1 MHMTSLPVPPDVI
14 ATSAGRGDVTAA
26 SCRVSFTSP
35 APPAGFGFAPF
46 SPRPFLVPGPS
57 LVPLGPS
64 PAPYWLWRAPPFAPP
79 IFHFHPLIGSS
90 RPHPRPFIGSPRPRP
105 RVRHRILPPG
115 AAAASSGPAPAP
127 GPARSPGSRRERGPG
142 PAMWLFSRDPVRDF
156 PFELGPPDAD
166 PEAEPLPDPAAP
178 APLWRLLRGRRK
190 ADGAPVSVFA
200 HSLGPGVDPG
210 ATALARAGLKRL
222 RSLRHPNI
230 LGYLDSLET
239 EQCLYLVTEAVT
251 PLRRHLRLHPPS
263 GDSGEQEVAWGLQRL
278 LTALA
283 FLGVSGLVHHALG
296 LDAVFVDPGGEWK
309 LGGLERVAATSEGT
323 PTRPPGDPPRPQDPP
338 ELSDPSRGKGDPW
351 AGDMWR
357 LGCLIWEVFNGPL
370 PRPGALRSF
379 GKLPPGLIP
388 PFSELVAA
396 DPGARP
402 GPGPLLE
409 RLQRP
414 GAFLACALV
423 RTGLFLEH
431 FQVRDPSERRTFLQE
446 LPPLLESLPGPF
458 RRHKLLPR
466 LLEALELGSAD
477 ASALPPAAV
486 AKVLDPPE
494 YQERIVPVLVRLFS
508 SPERGLRL
516 RLLQLLEEYI
526 EFLPEATVDSQIFP
540 HVAHGFLDS
549 NPAIREQTVKS
560 MVLLAPK
567 LGEGRRGGE
576 LPRLLLRVQGGDAL
590 GPLRCNATLCLGRL
604 APHLPAQTRR
614 RVLAPAL
621 ARATRDPFPPA
632 RAAAVAAFAATHG
645 CYSPP
650 EVAARVLPPL
660 CALTVDPHP
669 GVRQQAF
676 RAIRSFLEQLEAA
689 AEAGG
694 VQEGDT
700 PSAAAVP
707 GGGAGG
713 LGAAVSWAVTGVTSL
728 TARLM
733 GGEGGAAPAQPPPTQ
748 GPPQTPAETP
758 GNPQKSP
765 PARRPPP
772 RSPPWKMP
780 MGGMMTGG
788 VWRTWSCLGAP
799 PPAARRN
806 WGPPRSPPPPQSLP
820 PAPLPQPG
828 GVMRVR
834 GGGGGVPSGP
844 PPGRRQ
850 REQQRRRELEAK
862 RRAGPRGPQKL
873 GARKLD

>member
-1 MHMTSLPVPPDVI
+1 
-14 ATSAGRGDVTAA
+14 
-26 SCRVSFTSP
+26 
-35 APPAGFGFAPF
+35 
-46 SPRPFLVPGPS
+46 
-57 LVPLGPS
+57 
-64 PAPYWLWRAPPFAPP
+64 
-79 IFHFHPLIGSS
+79 
-90 RPHPRPFIGSPRPRP
+90 
-105 RVRHRILPPG
+105 
-115 AAAASSGPAPAP
+115 
-127 GPARSPGSRRERGPG
+127 
-142 PAMWLFSRDPVRDF
+142 MWLFSRDPVRDF

-166 PEAEPLPDPAAP
+166 PEAEPLPEPAAP

-200 HSLGPGVDPG
+200 HSLGPGGDP
-210 ATALARAGLKRL
+210 AAAALARAGLKRL

-283 FLGVSGLVHHALG
+283 FLGVSGLVHHSLG
-296 LDAVFVDPGGEWK
+296 LDSIFVDPGGEWK
-309 LGGLERVAATSEGT
+309 LGGLERVAAASEGT
-323 PTRPPGDPPRPQDPP
+323 PARPPSDPPRPQDPP

-431 FQVRDPSERRTFLQE
+431 FQVQDPSERRTFLQE

-477 ASALPPAAV
+477 ASALPPLLQV

-516 RLLQLLEEYI
+516 RLLQLLEEYV

-604 APHLPAQTRR
+604 APHLPPQTRR

-621 ARATRDPFPPA
+621 ARATRDPL
-632 RAAAVAAFAATHG
+632 
-645 CYSPP
+645 SPRP
-650 EVAARVLPPL
+650 GRRRRRLRRHPWVLLP
-660 CALTVDPHP
+660 
-669 GVRQQAF
+669 R
-676 RAIRSFLEQLEAA
+676 R
-689 AEAGG
+689 
-694 VQEGDT
+694 
-700 PSAAAVP
+700 
-707 GGGAGG
+707 GGGAGAAPPVRPHRGPPPRRPAAGVPGHSQFPGAAGGGGRGRGGAGGRRLQHSRQRGGGARGG

-733 GGEGGAAPAQPPPTQ
+733 GGEGGGRPRAAPPPHRD
-748 GPPQTPAETP
+748 PPQTPAESP
-758 GNPQKSP
+758 AAPPKEPPPEENPPEEPPLEDADGWDDDWGSLEDMELPQSP
-765 PARRPPP
+765 PASSPEEVGTPPQPPGPTPTEPPP
-772 RSPPWKMP
+772 S
-780 MGGMMTGG
+780 
-788 VWRTWSCLGAP
+788 AP
-799 PPAARRN
+799 PPA
-806 WGPPRSPPPPQSLP
+806 
-820 PAPLPQPG
+820 
-828 GVMRVR
+828 
-834 GGGGGVPSGP
+834 GGGDEGGWGVGGEWGTEDAWEALPSQHVSSVSPSGP

-862 RRAGPRGPQKL
+862 RRAAPRGPPKL

>member
-1 MHMTSLPVPPDVI
+1 
-14 ATSAGRGDVTAA
+14 
-26 SCRVSFTSP
+26 
-35 APPAGFGFAPF
+35 
-46 SPRPFLVPGPS
+46 
-57 LVPLGPS
+57 
-64 PAPYWLWRAPPFAPP
+64 
-79 IFHFHPLIGSS
+79 
-90 RPHPRPFIGSPRPRP
+90 
-105 RVRHRILPPG
+105 
-115 AAAASSGPAPAP
+115 
-127 GPARSPGSRRERGPG
+127 
-142 PAMWLFSRDPVRDF
+142 MWLFARDPVRDF

-166 PEAEPLPDPAAP
+166 PDAEPPADPAAP

-200 HSLGPGVDPG
+200 HSLAPGGDPAATALARAGLKRLRSLRHPNVLGYLDSLEADGAPVSVFAHSLAPGGDPG

-222 RSLRHPNI
+222 RSLRHPNV
-230 LGYLDSLET
+230 LGYLDSLER
-239 EQCLYLVTEAVT
+239 E
-251 PLRRHLRLHPPS
+251 
-263 GDSGEQEVAWGLQRL
+263 DN
-278 LTALA
+278 
-283 FLGVSGLVHHALG
+283 
-296 LDAVFVDPGGEWK
+296 
-309 LGGLERVAATSEGT
+309 
-323 PTRPPGDPPRPQDPP
+323 PP
-338 ELSDPSRGKGDPW
+338 ELSAPSRGQGDPW

-477 ASALPPAAV
+477 ASALPPLLQV

-516 RLLQLLEEYI
+516 RLLQLLEEFI

-604 APHLPAQTRR
+604 APHLPAQ
-614 RVLAPAL
+614 V
-621 ARATRDPFPPA
+621 
-632 RAAAVAAFAATHG
+632 
-645 CYSPP
+645 SP
-650 EVAARVLPPL
+650 
-660 CALTVDPHP
+660 
-669 GVRQQAF
+669 
-676 RAIRSFLEQLEAA
+676 
-689 AEAGG
+689 
-694 VQEGDT
+694 
-700 PSAAAVP
+700 
-707 GGGAGG
+707 
-713 LGAAVSWAVTGVTSL
+713 
-728 TARLM
+728 
-733 GGEGGAAPAQPPPTQ
+733 
-748 GPPQTPAETP
+748 ETP
-758 GNPQKSP
+758 
-765 PARRPPP
+765 
-772 RSPPWKMP
+772 
-780 MGGMMTGG
+780 
-788 VWRTWSCLGAP
+788 
-799 PPAARRN
+799 
-806 WGPPRSPPPPQSLP
+806 
-820 PAPLPQPG
+820 
-828 GVMRVR
+828 
-834 GGGGGVPSGP
+834 
-844 PPGRRQ
+844 
-850 REQQRRRELEAK
+850 
-862 RRAGPRGPQKL
+862 
-873 GARKLD
+873 

>member
-1 MHMTSLPVPPDVI
+1 
-14 ATSAGRGDVTAA
+14 
-26 SCRVSFTSP
+26 
-35 APPAGFGFAPF
+35 
-46 SPRPFLVPGPS
+46 
-57 LVPLGPS
+57 
-64 PAPYWLWRAPPFAPP
+64 
-79 IFHFHPLIGSS
+79 
-90 RPHPRPFIGSPRPRP
+90 
-105 RVRHRILPPG
+105 RILPPG

-127 GPARSPGSRRERGPG
+127 GPPRTPGPG

-166 PEAEPLPDPAAP
+166 PDADSLPDPAAP
-178 APLWRLLRGRRK
+178 TPLWRLLRGRRK

-200 HSLGPGVDPG
+200 HSLGPGGDPG

-239 EQCLYLVTEAVT
+239 EQCLYLVTETVT

-283 FLGVSGLVHHALG
+283 FLGASGLVHHALG
-296 LDAVFVDPGGEWK
+296 LDSVFVDPGGEWK
-309 LGGLERVAATSEGT
+309 LGGLERVAATRLRGPRGSPVPPPHCHGT
-323 PTRPPGDPPRPQDPP
+323 PR
-338 ELSDPSRGKGDPW
+338 

-477 ASALPPAAV
+477 ASALPPLLQV

-516 RLLQLLEEYI
+516 RLLQLLEEFV
-526 EFLPEATVDSQIFP
+526 EFLPDATVDSQIFP

-604 APHLPAQTRR
+604 APHLPPQTRR

-645 CYSPP
+645 CYSPA
-650 EVAARVLPPL
+650 EVAGRVLPPL

-669 GVRQQAF
+669 GVRQQV
-676 RAIRSFLEQLEAA
+676 R
-689 AEAGG
+689 AGG
-694 VQEGDT
+694 
-700 PSAAAVP
+700 
-707 GGGAGG
+707 G
-713 LGAAVSWAVTGVTSL
+713 LEEF
-728 TARLM
+728 
-733 GGEGGAAPAQPPPTQ
+733 GEG
-748 GPPQTPAETP
+748 
-758 GNPQKSP
+758 
-765 PARRPPP
+765 P
-772 RSPPWKMP
+772 RGIGEGCSGSWE
-780 MGGMMTGG
+780 GCRAVGEG
-788 VWRTWSCLGAP
+788 VWVLQALKKW
-799 PPAARRN
+799 
-806 WGPPRSPPPPQSLP
+806 
-820 PAPLPQPG
+820 
-828 GVMRVR
+828 
-834 GGGGGVPSGP
+834 GGGVPVRGGVSDEENPSEEP
-844 PPGRRQ
+844 PLEDGDGWDDDWGSL
-850 REQQRRRELEAK
+850 EDMEL
-862 RRAGPRGPQKL
+862 PQSPPASSPEEVGTPL
-873 GARKLD
+873 EPPAPTPT

>member
-1 MHMTSLPVPPDVI
+1 MAPRSRPRRRP
-14 ATSAGRGDVTAA
+14 RGDCGKAKGGA
-26 SCRVSFTSP
+26 
-35 APPAGFGFAPF
+35 
-46 SPRPFLVPGPS
+46 
-57 LVPLGPS
+57 
-64 PAPYWLWRAPPFAPP
+64 
-79 IFHFHPLIGSS
+79 
-90 RPHPRPFIGSPRPRP
+90 GSPRGPAHLRITTP
-105 RVRHRILPPG
+105 PDPSARGSLRQPLRHRILPPG

-127 GPARSPGSRRERGPG
+127 APGPPRSPGTPGPG

-156 PFELGPPDAD
+156 PFELGSPDAD
-166 PEAEPLPDPAAP
+166 PDSDPLPDPAAP

-190 ADGAPVSVFA
+190 ADGTPVSVFA
-200 HSLGPGVDPG
+200 HSLGPGGDPG

-263 GDSGEQEVAWGLQRL
+263 GDTGE
-278 LTALA
+278 
-283 FLGVSGLVHHALG
+283 
-296 LDAVFVDPGGEWK
+296 
-309 LGGLERVAATSEGT
+309 
-323 PTRPPGDPPRPQDPP
+323 
-338 ELSDPSRGKGDPW
+338 
-351 AGDMWR
+351 M
-357 LGCLIWEVFNGPL
+357 
-370 PRPGALRSF
+370 
-379 GKLPPGLIP
+379 PPGLIP

-431 FQVRDPSERRTFLQE
+431 FQVQDPSERRTFLQE

-477 ASALPPAAV
+477 ASALPPLLQV

-516 RLLQLLEEYI
+516 RLLQLLEEFI

-604 APHLPAQTRR
+604 APHLPPQGVSCPWTGPGTR
-614 RVLAPAL
+614 
-621 ARATRDPFPPA
+621 
-632 RAAAVAAFAATHG
+632 
-645 CYSPP
+645 
-650 EVAARVLPPL
+650 
-660 CALTVDPHP
+660 
-669 GVRQQAF
+669 
-676 RAIRSFLEQLEAA
+676 
-689 AEAGG
+689 
-694 VQEGDT
+694 
-700 PSAAAVP
+700 
-707 GGGAGG
+707 
-713 LGAAVSWAVTGVTSL
+713 
-728 TARLM
+728 
-733 GGEGGAAPAQPPPTQ
+733 GGE
-748 GPPQTPAETP
+748 
-758 GNPQKSP
+758 
-765 PARRPPP
+765 RPPD
-772 RSPPWKMP
+772 RDL
-780 MGGMMTGG
+780 GG
-788 VWRTWSCLGAP
+788 SE
-799 PPAARRN
+799 
-806 WGPPRSPPPPQSLP
+806 PQRH
-820 PAPLPQPG
+820 Q
-828 GVMRVR
+828 
-834 GGGGGVPSGP
+834 
-844 PPGRRQ
+844 
-850 REQQRRRELEAK
+850 
-862 RRAGPRGPQKL
+862 
-873 GARKLD
+873 

>member
-1 MHMTSLPVPPDVI
+1 TNL
-14 ATSAGRGDVTAA
+14 G
-26 SCRVSFTSP
+26 VSP
-35 APPAGFGFAPF
+35 
-46 SPRPFLVPGPS
+46 
-57 LVPLGPS
+57 
-64 PAPYWLWRAPPFAPP
+64 
-79 IFHFHPLIGSS
+79 
-90 RPHPRPFIGSPRPRP
+90 
-105 RVRHRILPPG
+105 LPP
-115 AAAASSGPAPAP
+115 
-127 GPARSPGSRRERGPG
+127 
-142 PAMWLFSRDPVRDF
+142 
-156 PFELGPPDAD
+156 
-166 PEAEPLPDPAAP
+166 
-178 APLWRLLRGRRK
+178 
-190 ADGAPVSVFA
+190 
-200 HSLGPGVDPG
+200 
-210 ATALARAGLKRL
+210 
-222 RSLRHPNI
+222 
-230 LGYLDSLET
+230 
-239 EQCLYLVTEAVT
+239 Q
-251 PLRRHLRLHPPS
+251 
-263 GDSGEQEVAWGLQRL
+263 
-278 LTALA
+278 TALA

-309 LGGLERVAATSEGT
+309 LGGLERVAAANEGT

-338 ELSDPSRGKGDPW
+338 ELSDPSRGQGEPW

-370 PRPGALRSF
+370 PRAGALRSF

-396 DPGARP
+396 DPGSRP

-477 ASALPPAAV
+477 ASALPPLLQV

-516 RLLQLLEEYI
+516 RLLQLLEEFI
-526 EFLPEATVDSQIFP
+526 EFLPDATVDSQIFP

-604 APHLPAQTRR
+604 APHLPPQTRR

-632 RAAAVAAFAATHG
+632 RAAAVAAFAATHE
-645 CYSPP
+645 CYGPA
-650 EVAARVLPPL
+650 EVAGRVLPPL

-676 RAIRSFLEQLEAA
+676 RAIRSFLDQLEAA

-694 VQEGDT
+694 DGFVEVGALLRLRRFAGVSEEDVCRVV
-700 PSAAAVP
+700 AADPKGRFA
-707 GGGAGG
+707 
-713 LGAAVSWAVTGVTSL
+713 L
-728 TARLM
+728 
-733 GGEGGAAPAQPPPTQ
+733 
-748 GPPQTPAETP
+748 
-758 GNPQKSP
+758 
-765 PARRPPP
+765 RPD
-772 RSPPWKMP
+772 
-780 MGGMMTGG
+780 
-788 VWRTWSCLGAP
+788 
-799 PPAARRN
+799 
-806 WGPPRSPPPPQSLP
+806 
-820 PAPLPQPG
+820 PL
-828 GVMRVR
+828 R
-834 GGGGGVPSGP
+834 
-844 PPGRRQ
+844 
-850 REQQRRRELEAK
+850 
-862 RRAGPRGPQKL
+862 
-873 GARKLD
+873 

>member
-1 MHMTSLPVPPDVI
+1 
-14 ATSAGRGDVTAA
+14 
-26 SCRVSFTSP
+26 
-35 APPAGFGFAPF
+35 
-46 SPRPFLVPGPS
+46 
-57 LVPLGPS
+57 
-64 PAPYWLWRAPPFAPP
+64 
-79 IFHFHPLIGSS
+79 
-90 RPHPRPFIGSPRPRP
+90 
-105 RVRHRILPPG
+105 
-115 AAAASSGPAPAP
+115 
-127 GPARSPGSRRERGPG
+127 
-142 PAMWLFSRDPVRDF
+142 MWLFSRDPVRDF

-166 PEAEPLPDPAAP
+166 PDADPLPDPAAP

-200 HSLGPGVDPG
+200 HSLGPGGDPG

-251 PLRRHLRLHPPS
+251 PLRRHLRLHPPA

-309 LGGLERVAATSEGT
+309 LGGLERVAAASEGT
-323 PTRPPGDPPRPQDPP
+323 PPRTPGDPPRPQDPP
-338 ELSDPSRGKGDPW
+338 ELSDPSRGQGEPW

-458 RRHKLLPR
+458 RRQKLLPR

-477 ASALPPAAV
+477 ASALPPLLQV

-516 RLLQLLEEYI
+516 RLLQLLEEFI

-604 APHLPAQTRR
+604 APHLPPQTRR

-632 RAAAVAAFAATHG
+632 RAAAVAAFAATHE
-645 CYSPP
+645 CYAPP

-676 RAIRSFLEQLEAA
+676 RAIRSFLDQLEAA

-694 VQEGDT
+694 AQEGD
-700 PSAAAVP
+700 PSSAATAP
-707 GGGAGG
+707 GGPGGGRGGAGG
-713 LGAAVSWAVTGVTSL
+713 
-728 TARLM
+728 RRR
-733 GGEGGAAPAQPPPTQ
+733 GGQPPHSPPPPTQ
-748 GPPQTPAETP
+748 GPPQTPAEGP
-758 GNPQKSP
+758 VAPPKEPPHEENPPEEP
-765 PARRPPP
+765 PLEDADGWDDDWGSLEDMELP
-772 RSPPWKMP
+772 RSPPASSP
-780 MGGMMTGG
+780 EEVGTPPQPPGPTP
-788 VWRTWSCLGAP
+788 TDPPPSAP
-799 PPAARRN
+799 PPA
-806 WGPPRSPPPPQSLP
+806 
-820 PAPLPQPG
+820 G
-828 GVMRVR
+828 GGDEAR
-834 GGGGGVPSGP
+834 GGWGVGGEWGTEDAWEALPSQHGP

-862 RRAGPRGPQKL
+862 RRAGPRGPPKL

>member
-1 MHMTSLPVPPDVI
+1 
-14 ATSAGRGDVTAA
+14 
-26 SCRVSFTSP
+26 
-35 APPAGFGFAPF
+35 
-46 SPRPFLVPGPS
+46 
-57 LVPLGPS
+57 
-64 PAPYWLWRAPPFAPP
+64 
-79 IFHFHPLIGSS
+79 
-90 RPHPRPFIGSPRPRP
+90 
-105 RVRHRILPPG
+105 
-115 AAAASSGPAPAP
+115 
-127 GPARSPGSRRERGPG
+127 
-142 PAMWLFSRDPVRDF
+142 MWLFSRDPVRDF

-166 PEAEPLPDPAAP
+166 PDAEPLPDPAAP

-200 HSLGPGVDPG
+200 HSLGPGGDPG

-323 PTRPPGDPPRPQDPP
+323 PTRPPGDPPRPW
-338 ELSDPSRGKGDPW
+338 G
-351 AGDMWR
+351 
-357 LGCLIWEVFNGPL
+357 
-370 PRPGALRSF
+370 
-379 GKLPPGLIP
+379 LPPGLIP

-477 ASALPPAAV
+477 ASALPP
-486 AKVLDPPE
+486 
-494 YQERIVPVLVRLFS
+494 
-508 SPERGLRL
+508 
-516 RLLQLLEEYI
+516 LLQVGPPQGVGWTGRVWDHTGRDGGGVYGPLGGTGRGPWECDPWFLGVPGGVQGSHAPLPQLEEFI

-604 APHLPAQTRR
+604 APHLPAQVSSET
-614 RVLAPAL
+614 
-621 ARATRDPFPPA
+621 
-632 RAAAVAAFAATHG
+632 
-645 CYSPP
+645 P
-650 EVAARVLPPL
+650 E
-660 CALTVDPHP
+660 
-669 GVRQQAF
+669 
-676 RAIRSFLEQLEAA
+676 
-689 AEAGG
+689 
-694 VQEGDT
+694 
-700 PSAAAVP
+700 
-707 GGGAGG
+707 
-713 LGAAVSWAVTGVTSL
+713 
-728 TARLM
+728 
-733 GGEGGAAPAQPPPTQ
+733 PPPKHPHN
-748 GPPQTPAETP
+748 PP
-758 GNPQKSP
+758 S
-765 PARRPPP
+765 
-772 RSPPWKMP
+772 
-780 MGGMMTGG
+780 
-788 VWRTWSCLGAP
+788 
-799 PPAARRN
+799 
-806 WGPPRSPPPPQSLP
+806 
-820 PAPLPQPG
+820 
-828 GVMRVR
+828 
-834 GGGGGVPSGP
+834 
-844 PPGRRQ
+844 
-850 REQQRRRELEAK
+850 
-862 RRAGPRGPQKL
+862 
-873 GARKLD
+873 

>member
-1 MHMTSLPVPPDVI
+1 
-14 ATSAGRGDVTAA
+14 
-26 SCRVSFTSP
+26 
-35 APPAGFGFAPF
+35 
-46 SPRPFLVPGPS
+46 
-57 LVPLGPS
+57 
-64 PAPYWLWRAPPFAPP
+64 
-79 IFHFHPLIGSS
+79 
-90 RPHPRPFIGSPRPRP
+90 
-105 RVRHRILPPG
+105 
-115 AAAASSGPAPAP
+115 
-127 GPARSPGSRRERGPG
+127 
-142 PAMWLFSRDPVRDF
+142 MWLFSRDPVRDF

-338 ELSDPSRGKGDPW
+338 ELSDPSRGQGDPW

-477 ASALPPAAV
+477 ASALPPLLQV

-700 PSAAAVP
+700 PSSAAVP

-748 GPPQTPAETP
+748 GPPQTPAE
-758 GNPQKSP
+758 SP
-765 PARRPPP
+765 TAPPKEPPSEEPPPEEPPLEDADGWDDDWGSLEDMELP
-772 RSPPWKMP
+772 RSPPASSP
-780 MGGMMTGG
+780 EE
-788 VWRTWSCLGAP
+788 LGTPAQPHTPTEPPPSAP
-799 PPAARRN
+799 PPA
-806 WGPPRSPPPPQSLP
+806 
-820 PAPLPQPG
+820 
-828 GVMRVR
+828 
-834 GGGGGVPSGP
+834 GGGDEGEGGWGVGGEWGTEDAWEALPSQHGP

-862 RRAGPRGPQKL
+862 RRAGPRGPPKL

>member
-1 MHMTSLPVPPDVI
+1 
-14 ATSAGRGDVTAA
+14 
-26 SCRVSFTSP
+26 
-35 APPAGFGFAPF
+35 
-46 SPRPFLVPGPS
+46 
-57 LVPLGPS
+57 
-64 PAPYWLWRAPPFAPP
+64 
-79 IFHFHPLIGSS
+79 
-90 RPHPRPFIGSPRPRP
+90 
-105 RVRHRILPPG
+105 
-115 AAAASSGPAPAP
+115 
-127 GPARSPGSRRERGPG
+127 
-142 PAMWLFSRDPVRDF
+142 
-156 PFELGPPDAD
+156 
-166 PEAEPLPDPAAP
+166 
-178 APLWRLLRGRRK
+178 
-190 ADGAPVSVFA
+190 
-200 HSLGPGVDPG
+200 
-210 ATALARAGLKRL
+210 
-222 RSLRHPNI
+222 
-230 LGYLDSLET
+230 
-239 EQCLYLVTEAVT
+239 
-251 PLRRHLRLHPPS
+251 
-263 GDSGEQEVAWGLQRL
+263 
-278 LTALA
+278 
-283 FLGVSGLVHHALG
+283 
-296 LDAVFVDPGGEWK
+296 
-309 LGGLERVAATSEGT
+309 
-323 PTRPPGDPPRPQDPP
+323 
-338 ELSDPSRGKGDPW
+338 
-351 AGDMWR
+351 
-357 LGCLIWEVFNGPL
+357 
-370 PRPGALRSF
+370 
-379 GKLPPGLIP
+379 LPPGLIP

-409 RLQRP
+409 QLQRP

-431 FQVRDPSERRTFLQE
+431 FQVQEPSERRTFLQE

-477 ASALPPAAV
+477 ASALPPLLQV

-604 APHLPAQTRR
+604 APHLPPQTRR

-645 CYSPP
+645 CYSPA
-650 EVAARVLPPL
+650 EVAGRVLPPL

-694 VQEGDT
+694 AQEGDGSST
-700 PSAAAVP
+700 AAAA
-707 GGGAGG
+707 GGAAGG

-733 GGEGGAAPAQPPPTQ
+733 GGEGGAAPAQPPPMQ
-748 GPPQTPAETP
+748 GPPQTPAEGPAAPPKEPPTQE
-758 GNPQKSP
+758 NPPEEPPLEEADGWDDDWGSLEDMELPQSP
-765 PARRPPP
+765 PASSPEDVGTPPQPPAPTEPPP
-772 RSPPWKMP
+772 S
-780 MGGMMTGG
+780 
-788 VWRTWSCLGAP
+788 AP
-799 PPAARRN
+799 PPA
-806 WGPPRSPPPPQSLP
+806 
-820 PAPLPQPG
+820 
-828 GVMRVR
+828 
-834 GGGGGVPSGP
+834 GGGDEGGWGVGGEWGTEDAWEALPSQHVTSVSPSGP

-862 RRAGPRGPQKL
+862 RRAGPRGPPKL

>member
-1 MHMTSLPVPPDVI
+1 
-14 ATSAGRGDVTAA
+14 
-26 SCRVSFTSP
+26 
-35 APPAGFGFAPF
+35 
-46 SPRPFLVPGPS
+46 
-57 LVPLGPS
+57 
-64 PAPYWLWRAPPFAPP
+64 
-79 IFHFHPLIGSS
+79 
-90 RPHPRPFIGSPRPRP
+90 
-105 RVRHRILPPG
+105 
-115 AAAASSGPAPAP
+115 
-127 GPARSPGSRRERGPG
+127 
-142 PAMWLFSRDPVRDF
+142 
-156 PFELGPPDAD
+156 
-166 PEAEPLPDPAAP
+166 
-178 APLWRLLRGRRK
+178 
-190 ADGAPVSVFA
+190 
-200 HSLGPGVDPG
+200 
-210 ATALARAGLKRL
+210 
-222 RSLRHPNI
+222 
-230 LGYLDSLET
+230 
-239 EQCLYLVTEAVT
+239 
-251 PLRRHLRLHPPS
+251 
-263 GDSGEQEVAWGLQRL
+263 
-278 LTALA
+278 
-283 FLGVSGLVHHALG
+283 

-338 ELSDPSRGKGDPW
+338 ELSDPSRGPGDPW

-396 DPGARP
+396 DPGSRP

-414 GAFLACALV
+414 GAFLACDLV

-477 ASALPPAAV
+477 ASALPPLLQV

-516 RLLQLLEEYI
+516 RLLQLLEEFI
-526 EFLPEATVDSQIFP
+526 EFLPDSTVDSQIFP

-604 APHLPAQTRR
+604 APHLPPQTRR

-650 EVAARVLPPL
+650 EVAGRVLPPL

-669 GVRQQAF
+669 GVRQQV
-676 RAIRSFLEQLEAA
+676 RAGRGLEEF
-689 AEAGG
+689 
-694 VQEGDT
+694 
-700 PSAAAVP
+700 
-707 GGGAGG
+707 
-713 LGAAVSWAVTGVTSL
+713 
-728 TARLM
+728 
-733 GGEGGAAPAQPPPTQ
+733 GEGSGCWGRDTEEL
-748 GPPQTPAETP
+748 GR
-758 GNPQKSP
+758 GF
-765 PARRPPP
+765 
-772 RSPPWKMP
+772 WGV
-780 MGGMMTGG
+780 GGMQ
-788 VWRTWSCLGAP
+788 
-799 PPAARRN
+799 RN
-806 WGPPRSPPPPQSLP
+806 WGGGFGRDPEKLGRGDPSPFTPPPQIPDSPPPPSLGDPPPNPHCAPPEPPSEEPPPEEPPPEDADGWDEDWGSLEVSFGEGDAQWDPLPIPSPLSPRPPQDMELPQSP
-820 PAPLPQPG
+820 PAGSPEEMGTPPQPPSPTEPPPSTPPPA
-828 GVMRVR
+828 
-834 GGGGGVPSGP
+834 GGGDEGGWGVGGEWGTEDAWEALPSQHGETPPQNPPMTPPDPPRTPSEPPRP
-844 PPGRRQ
+844 PPG
-850 REQQRRRELEAK
+850 
-862 RRAGPRGPQKL
+862 PPDPPL
-873 GARKLD
+873 GHPKSLPGTT

>member
-1 MHMTSLPVPPDVI
+1 
-14 ATSAGRGDVTAA
+14 
-26 SCRVSFTSP
+26 
-35 APPAGFGFAPF
+35 
-46 SPRPFLVPGPS
+46 
-57 LVPLGPS
+57 
-64 PAPYWLWRAPPFAPP
+64 
-79 IFHFHPLIGSS
+79 
-90 RPHPRPFIGSPRPRP
+90 
-105 RVRHRILPPG
+105 
-115 AAAASSGPAPAP
+115 
-127 GPARSPGSRRERGPG
+127 
-142 PAMWLFSRDPVRDF
+142 MWLFSRDPVRDF

-323 PTRPPGDPPRPQDPP
+323 PTRPPSDPPRPQDPP

-477 ASALPPAAV
+477 ASALPPLLQV
-486 AKVLDPPE
+486 AKVLEPPE

-645 CYSPP
+645 CYAPA
-650 EVAARVLPPL
+650 EVATRVLPAL

-748 GPPQTPAETP
+748 GPPQSPAETP
-758 GNPQKSP
+758 AAP
-765 PARRPPP
+765 PKEPPSEEPPPEEPSLEDGDGWDDDWGSLEDMELP
-772 RSPPWKMP
+772 RSPPTSSP
-780 MGGMMTGG
+780 ED
-788 VWRTWSCLGAP
+788 LGTPPQPPTPTEPPPSAP
-799 PPAARRN
+799 PPA
-806 WGPPRSPPPPQSLP
+806 
-820 PAPLPQPG
+820 
-828 GVMRVR
+828 
-834 GGGGGVPSGP
+834 GGGDEGEGGWGVGGEWGTEDAWEALPSQHGP

>member
-1 MHMTSLPVPPDVI
+1 
-14 ATSAGRGDVTAA
+14 
-26 SCRVSFTSP
+26 
-35 APPAGFGFAPF
+35 
-46 SPRPFLVPGPS
+46 
-57 LVPLGPS
+57 
-64 PAPYWLWRAPPFAPP
+64 
-79 IFHFHPLIGSS
+79 
-90 RPHPRPFIGSPRPRP
+90 
-105 RVRHRILPPG
+105 
-115 AAAASSGPAPAP
+115 
-127 GPARSPGSRRERGPG
+127 
-142 PAMWLFSRDPVRDF
+142 MWLFSRDPVRDF

-166 PEAEPLPDPAAP
+166 PDAEPLPDPAAP

-200 HSLGPGVDPG
+200 HTLSPGGDPA

-263 GDSGEQEVAWGLQRL
+263 GDAGEQEVAWGLQRL

-309 LGGLERVAATSEGT
+309 LGGLERVAPTSEGT
-323 PTRPPGDPPRPQDPP
+323 PSRPHSDPPRPQDPP

-379 GKLPPGLIP
+379 GKMPPGLIP
-388 PFSELVAA
+388 SFSELVAA

-431 FQVRDPSERRTFLQE
+431 FQVRDPSERRAFLQE
-446 LPPLLESLPGPF
+446 LPALLEALPGPF

-466 LLEALELGSAD
+466 LLQALELGSAD
-477 ASALPPAAV
+477 AGALPPLLQV

-516 RLLQLLEEYI
+516 RLLQLLEEFI

-567 LGEGRRGGE
+567 LGEGRRGAE

-604 APHLPAQTRR
+604 APHLPPQTRR

-645 CYSPP
+645 CYSPS
-650 EVAARVLPPL
+650 EVAGRVLPPL

-669 GVRQQAF
+669 DVRQQAF

-694 VQEGDT
+694 AQEGALL
-700 PSAAAVP
+700 PP
-707 GGGAGG
+707 RGGGAGG

-733 GGEGGAAPAQPPPTQ
+733 GGEGGGTAPPQPPSAPQ
-748 GPPQTPAETP
+748 GPPAAPTKGDAR
-758 GNPQKSP
+758 SAP
-765 PARRPPP
+765 PEPPP
-772 RSPPWKMP
+772 
-780 MGGMMTGG
+780 
-788 VWRTWSCLGAP
+788 VEP
-799 PPAARRN
+799 PPEEPPPEDGDGWDDD
-806 WGPPRSPPPPQSLP
+806 WGSLEDMELPRSPPPASSPEELGTPTPKPADPTPTEPPPSAPP
-820 PAPLPQPG
+820 PA
-828 GVMRVR
+828 
-834 GGGGGVPSGP
+834 GGGDEGGWGVGGEWGTEDAWEALPSQQHGP

-862 RRAGPRGPQKL
+862 RRAGPRGPPKL

>member
-1 MHMTSLPVPPDVI
+1 
-14 ATSAGRGDVTAA
+14 
-26 SCRVSFTSP
+26 
-35 APPAGFGFAPF
+35 
-46 SPRPFLVPGPS
+46 
-57 LVPLGPS
+57 
-64 PAPYWLWRAPPFAPP
+64 
-79 IFHFHPLIGSS
+79 
-90 RPHPRPFIGSPRPRP
+90 
-105 RVRHRILPPG
+105 
-115 AAAASSGPAPAP
+115 
-127 GPARSPGSRRERGPG
+127 
-142 PAMWLFSRDPVRDF
+142 MWLFSRDPVRDF

-166 PEAEPLPDPAAP
+166 PDAEPLPDPAAP

-190 ADGAPVSVFA
+190 
-200 HSLGPGVDPG
+200 
-210 ATALARAGLKRL
+210 
-222 RSLRHPNI
+222 
-230 LGYLDSLET
+230 T

-323 PTRPPGDPPRPQDPP
+323 PTRPPSLGADGAPVSVFAHSLGPGGDPGATALAR
-338 ELSDPSRGKGDPW
+338 
-351 AGDMWR
+351 AGLKR
-357 LGCLIWEVFNGPL
+357 
-370 PRPGALRSF
+370 LRSLRHPNIL
-379 GKLPPGLIP
+379 GYLDSLELPPGLIP

-477 ASALPPAAV
+477 ASALPPLLQV

-516 RLLQLLEEYI
+516 RLLQLLEEFI

-604 APHLPAQTRR
+604 APHLPAQVSSETPLNPPQIPSLC
-614 RVLAPAL
+614 LAPHLPAQL
-621 ARATRDPFPPA
+621 PPA
-632 RAAAVAAFAATHG
+632 DTPNSAAV
-645 CYSPP
+645 S
-650 EVAARVLPPL
+650 
-660 CALTVDPHP
+660 
-669 GVRQQAF
+669 
-676 RAIRSFLEQLEAA
+676 
-689 AEAGG
+689 
-694 VQEGDT
+694 
-700 PSAAAVP
+700 

-733 GGEGGAAPAQPPPTQ
+733 GGEGGATPAQPPPTQ
-748 GPPQTPAETP
+748 GPPQTPAESP
-758 GNPQKSP
+758 VAPQK
-765 PARRPPP
+765 A
-772 RSPPWKMP
+772 
-780 MGGMMTGG
+780 
-788 VWRTWSCLGAP
+788 
-799 PPAARRN
+799 
-806 WGPPRSPPPPQSLP
+806 
-820 PAPLPQPG
+820 
-828 GVMRVR
+828 
-834 GGGGGVPSGP
+834 GP

-862 RRAGPRGPQKL
+862 RRAGPRGPPKL

>member
-1 MHMTSLPVPPDVI
+1 
-14 ATSAGRGDVTAA
+14 
-26 SCRVSFTSP
+26 
-35 APPAGFGFAPF
+35 
-46 SPRPFLVPGPS
+46 
-57 LVPLGPS
+57 
-64 PAPYWLWRAPPFAPP
+64 
-79 IFHFHPLIGSS
+79 
-90 RPHPRPFIGSPRPRP
+90 
-105 RVRHRILPPG
+105 
-115 AAAASSGPAPAP
+115 
-127 GPARSPGSRRERGPG
+127 
-142 PAMWLFSRDPVRDF
+142 MWLFSRDPVRDF

-166 PEAEPLPDPAAP
+166 PDADPLPDPAAP

-190 ADGAPVSVFA
+190 ADGAPVSVFT
-200 HSLGPGVDPG
+200 HSLAPGGDPG

-283 FLGVSGLVHHALG
+283 FLGASGLVHHALG

-323 PTRPPGDPPRPQDPP
+323 PTRPPRRPPPGPRTPPSSATPP
-338 ELSDPSRGKGDPW
+338 EARGDPW

-431 FQVRDPSERRTFLQE
+431 FQVQDPSERRTFLQE

-477 ASALPPAAV
+477 ASALPPLLQV

-516 RLLQLLEEYI
+516 RLLQLLEEFI

-604 APHLPAQTRR
+604 APHLPPQTRR

-632 RAAAVAAFAATHG
+632 RAAAVAAFAATHD
-645 CYSPP
+645 CYSPS
-650 EVAARVLPPL
+650 EVAGRVLPPL

-669 GVRQQAF
+669 SVRQQAF

-694 VQEGDT
+694 PQEGDP
-700 PSAAAVP
+700 PSAAGVP

-733 GGEGGAAPAQPPPTQ
+733 GGEGGAAPAQPPPRRDPR
-748 GPPQTPAETP
+748 GPRPRAPRP
-758 GNPQKSP
+758 LQKSP
-765 PARRPPP
+765 PARSPPPEEPPPEDADGWDDDWGSLEDMELP
-772 RSPPWKMP
+772 RSPPASSP
-780 MGGMMTGG
+780 EEVGTPPQPPGPTP
-788 VWRTWSCLGAP
+788 TTEPPPSAP
-799 PPAARRN
+799 PPA
-806 WGPPRSPPPPQSLP
+806 
-820 PAPLPQPG
+820 
-828 GVMRVR
+828 
-834 GGGGGVPSGP
+834 GGGDEGEGGWGVGGEWGTEDAWEALPSQHGP

-862 RRAGPRGPQKL
+862 RRAAPRGPQKL

>member
-1 MHMTSLPVPPDVI
+1 
-14 ATSAGRGDVTAA
+14 
-26 SCRVSFTSP
+26 
-35 APPAGFGFAPF
+35 
-46 SPRPFLVPGPS
+46 
-57 LVPLGPS
+57 
-64 PAPYWLWRAPPFAPP
+64 
-79 IFHFHPLIGSS
+79 
-90 RPHPRPFIGSPRPRP
+90 
-105 RVRHRILPPG
+105 
-115 AAAASSGPAPAP
+115 
-127 GPARSPGSRRERGPG
+127 
-142 PAMWLFSRDPVRDF
+142 MWLFSRDPVRDF

-166 PEAEPLPDPAAP
+166 PDADPQPDPAAP

-200 HSLGPGVDPG
+200 HSLAPGADPG
-210 ATALARAGLKRL
+210 ATGLARAGLKRL

-283 FLGVSGLVHHALG
+283 FLGASGLVHHALG

-338 ELSDPSRGKGDPW
+338 ELSDPSRGPGDPW

-477 ASALPPAAV
+477 ASALPPLLQV

-516 RLLQLLEEYI
+516 RLLQLLEEFI
-526 EFLPEATVDSQIFP
+526 EFLPDSTVDSQIFP

-604 APHLPAQTRR
+604 APHLPPQTRR

-650 EVAARVLPPL
+650 EVAGRVLPPL

-694 VQEGDT
+694 EQEGDA

-733 GGEGGAAPAQPPPTQ
+733 GGEGGAAPAQPPHTQ
-748 GPPQTPAETP
+748 GPPAE
-758 GNPQKSP
+758 NPTAPPKEPPSEEPPPEEPPPEDADGWDEDWGSLEDMELPQSP
-765 PARRPPP
+765 PAGSPEEMGTPPQPPSPTEPPP
-772 RSPPWKMP
+772 S
-780 MGGMMTGG
+780 T
-788 VWRTWSCLGAP
+788 P
-799 PPAARRN
+799 PPA
-806 WGPPRSPPPPQSLP
+806 
-820 PAPLPQPG
+820 
-828 GVMRVR
+828 
-834 GGGGGVPSGP
+834 GGGDEGGWGVGGEWGTEDAWEALPSQHGP

-850 REQQRRRELEAK
+850 REQQRRRQLEAK
-862 RRAGPRGPQKL
+862 RRAAPRGPQKL

>member
-1 MHMTSLPVPPDVI
+1 
-14 ATSAGRGDVTAA
+14 
-26 SCRVSFTSP
+26 
-35 APPAGFGFAPF
+35 
-46 SPRPFLVPGPS
+46 
-57 LVPLGPS
+57 
-64 PAPYWLWRAPPFAPP
+64 
-79 IFHFHPLIGSS
+79 
-90 RPHPRPFIGSPRPRP
+90 
-105 RVRHRILPPG
+105 
-115 AAAASSGPAPAP
+115 
-127 GPARSPGSRRERGPG
+127 
-142 PAMWLFSRDPVRDF
+142 MWLFSRDPVRDF
-156 PFELGPPDAD
+156 PFELGPPDAEPD
-166 PEAEPLPDPAAP
+166 AEPQPDPAAP

-200 HSLGPGVDPG
+200 HSLAPGGDPG
-210 ATALARAGLKRL
+210 ATGLARAGLKRL

-263 GDSGEQEVAWGLQRL
+263 GDAGEQEVAWGLQRL

-283 FLGVSGLVHHALG
+283 FLGASGLVHHALG

-323 PTRPPGDPPRPQDPP
+323 PTRPPSDPPRPQDPP
-338 ELSDPSRGKGDPW
+338 ELSNPSRGQGDPW

-477 ASALPPAAV
+477 ASALPPLLQV

-516 RLLQLLEEYI
+516 RLLQLLEEFI
-526 EFLPEATVDSQIFP
+526 EFLPDSTVDSQIFP

-604 APHLPAQTRR
+604 APHLPPQTRR

-650 EVAARVLPPL
+650 EVAGRVLPPL

-694 VQEGDT
+694 EQEGDA

-748 GPPQTPAETP
+748 GPPAENPTAPPKEPP
-758 GNPQKSP
+758 GEEP
-765 PARRPPP
+765 PPEDADGWDEDWGSLEDMELP
-772 RSPPWKMP
+772 RSPPAGSP
-780 MGGMMTGG
+780 EEMGTPPEPPSP
-788 VWRTWSCLGAP
+788 TEPPPSAP
-799 PPAARRN
+799 PPA
-806 WGPPRSPPPPQSLP
+806 
-820 PAPLPQPG
+820 
-828 GVMRVR
+828 
-834 GGGGGVPSGP
+834 GGGDEGGWGVGGEWGTEDAWEALPSQHGP

-850 REQQRRRELEAK
+850 REQQRRRQLEAK
-862 RRAGPRGPQKL
+862 RRAAPRGPQKL

>member
-1 MHMTSLPVPPDVI
+1 
-14 ATSAGRGDVTAA
+14 
-26 SCRVSFTSP
+26 
-35 APPAGFGFAPF
+35 
-46 SPRPFLVPGPS
+46 
-57 LVPLGPS
+57 
-64 PAPYWLWRAPPFAPP
+64 
-79 IFHFHPLIGSS
+79 
-90 RPHPRPFIGSPRPRP
+90 
-105 RVRHRILPPG
+105 
-115 AAAASSGPAPAP
+115 
-127 GPARSPGSRRERGPG
+127 
-142 PAMWLFSRDPVRDF
+142 MWLFSRDPVRDF

-323 PTRPPGDPPRPQDPP
+323 PSRPPSDPPRPQEPP

-409 RLQRP
+409 QLQRP

-477 ASALPPAAV
+477 ASALPPLLQV

-632 RAAAVAAFAATHG
+632 RAAAVAAFAATHSF
-645 CYSPP
+645 YAPA

-689 AEAGG
+689 AEAGA

-700 PSAAAVP
+700 PSTAAVP

-733 GGEGGAAPAQPPPTQ
+733 GGEGGAAPAQPPPTL
-748 GPPQTPAETP
+748 GPPQTPAESPAAPPKEPPSEETP
-758 GNPQKSP
+758 PEEP
-765 PARRPPP
+765 PLEDADGWDDDWGSLEDMELP
-772 RSPPWKMP
+772 RSPPASSP
-780 MGGMMTGG
+780 EE
-788 VWRTWSCLGAP
+788 LGTPPQPPTPTEPPPSAP
-799 PPAARRN
+799 PPA
-806 WGPPRSPPPPQSLP
+806 
-820 PAPLPQPG
+820 
-828 GVMRVR
+828 
-834 GGGGGVPSGP
+834 GGGDEGEGGWGVGGEWGTEDAWEALPSQHGP